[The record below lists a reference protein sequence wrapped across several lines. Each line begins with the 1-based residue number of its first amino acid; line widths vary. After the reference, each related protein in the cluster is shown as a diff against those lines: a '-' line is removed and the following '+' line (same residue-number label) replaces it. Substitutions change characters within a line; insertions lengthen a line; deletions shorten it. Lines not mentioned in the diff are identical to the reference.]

1 MITTPPPPA
10 QPDKSLPIRLLWWTL
25 YAAAFGYVEALVVVY
40 IRRLTGM
47 TPGMDYHQLW
57 AARHLAW
64 NGPAIIAEMSRLGVY
79 QTEYGREI
87 ATLLLLLGPAM
98 AAGRTGRER
107 LALFLYTF
115 AVWDETYYLWLKL
128 WTGFPATLGSTDI
141 YFLVPIAWYGPVW
154 FPVLVV
160 MPALIAAAL
169 WLITRPISLPSGAAS
184 AALEHPAS
192 AGTAPRARR
201 ESPPPG

>member
-1 MITTPPPPA
+1 MNPVA
-10 QPDKSLPIRLLWWTL
+10 ADKTLLTRLLWWTL

-47 TPGMDYHQLW
+47 ASSLDYHQLW
-57 AARHLAW
+57 TARHLAW
-64 NGPAIIAEMSRLGVY
+64 NGPAIVAEMGRLGVY
-79 QTEYGREI
+79 QTEYGREV

-107 LALFLYTF
+107 FGLFLYTF
-115 AVWDETYYLWLKL
+115 AVWDETYYLWLRQ
-128 WTGFPATLGSTDI
+128 WTSFPQSLGSTDI

-160 MPALIAAAL
+160 MPLLIAISL
-169 WLITRPISLPSGAAS
+169 WLLRRPFSRHSGAAS
-184 AALEHPAS
+184 EAPPPPAS
-192 AGTAPRARR
+192 AETAPPGRR
-201 ESPPPG
+201 

>member
-1 MITTPPPPA
+1 MNLVIT
-10 QPDKSLPIRLLWWTL
+10 DKSLPIRLCWWTL

-64 NGPAIIAEMSRLGVY
+64 NGPAIIAEMGRLGVY

-169 WLITRPISLPSGAAS
+169 LLLTRPVSLPFGAAS
-184 AALEHPAS
+184 AVLEHPAS

>member
-1 MITTPPPPA
+1 MNSPTI
-10 QPDKSLPIRLLWWTL
+10 DKTLPVRLLWWTL

-47 TPGMDYHQLW
+47 APGIDYHQVW
-57 AARHLAW
+57 AAKHLAW
-64 NGPAIIAEMSRLGVY
+64 NGPAIIAEMDRLGVY
-79 QTEYGREI
+79 RTEYGREI

-98 AAGRTGRER
+98 AAGRAGRER

-128 WTGFPATLGSTDI
+128 WTGFPTALNSTDI

-160 MPALIAAAL
+160 MPALIALSL
-169 WLITRPISLPSGAAS
+169 WLLLSARFSPSTAS
-184 AALEHPAS
+184 TP
-192 AGTAPRARR
+192 
-201 ESPPPG
+201 SPPPAPAGTRSPRSRSGPP

>member
-1 MITTPPPPA
+1 MT
-10 QPDKSLPIRLLWWTL
+10 DKTLPVRLFWWTL

-47 TPGMDYHQLW
+47 TPGLDYHQLW
-57 AARHLAW
+57 TAKHLAW
-64 NGPAIIAEMSRLGVY
+64 NGPAIIAEMGRLGVY

-128 WTGFPATLGSTDI
+128 WTGFPQSLGSADI

-160 MPALIAAAL
+160 MPVLIALAL
-169 WLITRPISLPSGAAS
+169 WLLTHPAPSPSGAAS
-184 AALEHPAS
+184 AMPEYPAS
-192 AGTAPRARR
+192 AGTALPGRR
-201 ESPPPG
+201 TSPPPG